1 MLDIKNERADG
12 VIVSSVEPQFMAWHG
27 KYETAA
33 IYRDGS
39 ENYVKIL
46 AGYNTLEE
54 CLEGHERILNMSEEE
69 FYKLPDLDRIGGGEL
84 W

>member
-1 MLDIKNERADG
+1 MLDIKNEREDG
-12 VIVSSVEPQFMAWHG
+12 VIVSSVEPPFMAWHG

-39 ENYVKIL
+39 EAYVKIV
-46 AGYNTLEE
+46 AGYDTLEE
-54 CLEGHERILNMSEEE
+54 CLEGHERILNMTDEE
-69 FYKLPDLDRIGGGEL
+69 FYKLPDLDRMGDGEL